1 MKQRFPVGPNIQ
13 FLASLSILIMALEVL
28 TNQHGMCNHCNLIH
42 EGHFA
47 ILNKSHSS

>member
-13 FLASLSILIMALEVL
+13 FLASLSIPIMAPEVL
-28 TNQHGMCNHCNLIH
+28 TKSARMCNHRNLTH